1 MTKENSSRSWNDFLD
16 KAVNIL
22 LEDPIK
28 VSSDYL
34 NTEITP

>member
-1 MTKENSSRSWNDFLD
+1 MAKKNSSRNWNDFLD

-28 VSSDYL
+28 VL
-34 NTEITP
+34 NK